1 MPNQFHEYNDE
12 EFNSLPWAND
22 FLNADPHSAEFS
34 NAMAEADK
42 YYGPEWTNKQL
53 EDWGIQFENVV
64 EDGNITPEQLPENS
78 TIQKEAEQLTDN
90 NPNNDEV
97 KNDAVEDFLKQMEAG
112 QPPKKDVDSVSET
125 LRSNYAKDL
134 ASNQAW
140 NEARD
145 AGIRGKSSG
154 REEELQEEMLNDDSF
169 QPDLSDINRL
179 AKAANGLDQ
188 TPEDNEQLKQALGES
203 YDDVIEKIEAN
214 EDKADA
220 NLLASEWLKAQGFST
235 AKSQNK
241 LVNKI
246 GKFLLKEGKFPEVY
260 AGSLENM
267 SARDKNKLLKQGYMA
282 EGRPANRKYG
292 LKSLDEYTKADL
304 ENRLKKLRDKSSLE
318 NFIEKHPEEAAATL
332 PEGQLKEEAV
342 QAIDGGRDAEVNNKA
357 FDGVDW
363 DKVKVYGPGDN
374 APDLVSGYRY
384 NEEGKLVDEFGRE
397 PKDFERNEF
406 EESTESKDEDFLGPD
421 EYIDENGNIQV
432 DPNWKPE
439 NADEDFVGPDE
450 QLMPLGNRD
459 LLPPDNYNHDFDYN
473 IEELDRQPGTPEDAE
488 FESKIVDV
496 NDMGL
501 LRAKPTDFGGS
512 SVGSVSQ
519 APLAQAE
526 RHTGGNAI
534 GTKGIL
540 PAAALHFS
548 PSSVAGGSTPSSKQ
562 FNGVG
567 KVGSIGKSLNPLNAD
582 ASVVQGKQSESSG
595 FVTNNGGN
603 ISSGA
608 TNFRSSLGHINPAQL
623 PSEVEEHTAPEYESL
638 LETENLKDALINRIN
653 MMLDEIDPRTLKQLG
668 FSPVNH
674 YYKGNSLTKLDGATL
689 NMLSEM
695 LEDYTK

>member
-1 MPNQFHEYNDE
+1 MPNYHEYNEE

-22 FLNADPHSAEFS
+22 FLNADPSSNKFT

-53 EDWGIQFENVV
+53 NDWGIKFETEV
-64 EDGNITPEQLPENS
+64 ENGNITPEQLPDNS
-78 TIQKEAEQLTDN
+78 PIQKEVEQLNDN
-90 NPNNDEV
+90 NPHNDEI
-97 KNDAVEDFLKQMEAG
+97 KNDAVEDFIKQMQAQSPTKQEEDEAAYRQQLNDMQLADEASDIDNYDMLHFTPEEDKPTEFMWAPG
-112 QPPKKDVDSVSET
+112 SFMRKDIKDSVNVINSYPTSQKRAALEILARIKSGDIDTYEDMLKANPWMSEEMYDAI
-125 LRSNYAKDL
+125 SSI
-134 ASNQAW
+134 ASND
-140 NEARD
+140 NSGR
-145 AGIRGKSSG
+145 IPVITKSSMK
-154 REEELQEEMLNDDSF
+154 RN
-169 QPDLSDINRL
+169 
-179 AKAANGLDQ
+179 KAA
-188 TPEDNEQLKQALGES
+188 
-203 YDDVIEKIEAN
+203 
-214 EDKADA
+214 
-220 NLLASEWLKAQGFST
+220 
-235 AKSQNK
+235 
-241 LVNKI
+241 
-246 GKFLLKEGKFPEVY
+246 
-260 AGSLENM
+260 M
-267 SARDKNKLLKQGYMA
+267 
-282 EGRPANRKYG
+282 
-292 LKSLDEYTKADL
+292 
-304 ENRLKKLRDKSSLE
+304 E

-332 PEGQLKEEAV
+332 PEGSLKEEAV
-342 QAIDGGRDAEVNNKA
+342 QAIDGGKDAEVNNNA
-357 FDGVDW
+357 FKDGVDW
-363 DKVKVYGPGDN
+363 DKAKLYEPGEDPYLKVTDEYDWKNNPDYEAEPIEVK
-374 APDLVSGYRY
+374 
-384 NEEGKLVDEFGRE
+384 EQQ
-397 PKDFERNEF
+397 
-406 EESTESKDEDFLGPD
+406 KDEDFLGPD

-459 LLPPDNYNHDFDYN
+459 LVPPDNYNHDFDYN
-473 IEELDRQPGTPEDAE
+473 VEELGRQPLPEE
-488 FESKIVDV
+488 FESKIVGV

-501 LRAKPTDFGGS
+501 LKAKPTDIGGS
-512 SVGSVSQ
+512 SIGGVSN

-548 PSSVAGGSTPSSKQ
+548 PSSVPSSAAGTPKQ
-562 FNGVG
+562 FNGTG

-582 ASVVQGKQSESSG
+582 ASVIQGKQSESSG

-638 LETENLKDALINRIN
+638 LEAENLKDALINRIN

-674 YYKGNSLTKLDGATL
+674 SYKGTSLTKLDGSTL